1 MNLINYLGI
10 GTVTATKQTDTD
22 EAMIYLPSM
31 SPSADGRAVATV
43 KTVEKKSVN
52 AYGEETTSTS
62 LSSNSFPAKWSA
74 MGDSNRITPPDVREG
89 SKVAIYQVDGQNTYY
104 WTTFGVNAATMRL
117 ETVIYGFQ
125 ANPATGDDT
134 PFNIENFYTLTVST
148 HEGFFA
154 LRTTQANGEKAAFEV
169 KVDGM
174 NGKIMVGGSHKNYMV
189 MDDVERSY
197 TYTNA
202 DKSVFNVNRKKIT
215 MMAQDSITVNG
226 LEQFNILTKIFNLQC
241 ERIAVKADS
250 AEIRI
255 GKTKWIGEI
264 NHTGDYIQ
272 TGDYRQ
278 SGDYTQRGNMTQT
291 GNITST
297 GTIKGL
303 TGVTT
308 ALNSLDL
315 HFHGGV
321 QNGNGVT
328 TMPVPGTGG

>member
-10 GTVTATKQTDTD
+10 GTVTATKETNTD
-22 EAMIYLPSM
+22 EVMVYLPSM

-43 KTVEKKSVN
+43 TTIEKKSKN
-52 AYGEETTSTS
+52 AYDEETTSTS
-62 LSSNSFPAKWSA
+62 LSSNSFPAKWGP
-74 MGDSNRITPPDVREG
+74 MGDTNRITPPDVREG

-104 WTTFGVNAATMRL
+104 WTTFGVNSDTMRL

-125 ANPATGDDT
+125 ANPAMGEDT
-134 PFNIENFYTLTVST
+134 PFNIDNFYTFTVST

-154 LRTTQANGEKAAFEV
+154 LRTTQANGEKAAFEI
-169 KVDGM
+169 KLDAM

-189 MDDVERSY
+189 MDDVQRSY
-197 TYTNA
+197 TYVNA
-202 DKSVFNVNRKKIT
+202 DKSVINVDRKKIT
-215 MMAQDSITVNG
+215 FSAEDSITARG
-226 LEQFNILTKIFNLQC
+226 LEQFNILTKVFNLEC
-241 ERIAVKADS
+241 EKIAIKANT

-264 NHTGDYIQ
+264 NQTGDYIQ
-272 TGDYRQ
+272 TGDFRQ
-278 SGDYTQRGNMTQT
+278 QGDYTQRGNMTQT

-297 GTIKGL
+297 GIIKGL

-308 ALNSLDL
+308 LLNSLDL

-321 QNGNGVT
+321 DNGNGS
-328 TMPVPGTGG
+328 TMPPTPGTGV